1 VGRVSA
7 VVKVPQLTEAEVR
20 ALAPEE
26 VERAYREGRLARLL
40 GREIPVRLQ
49 DKRPEV
55 ASQG

>member
-1 VGRVSA
+1 MSA